1 MKLTRSHF
9 LTLAAASTL
18 RLAPQRAW
26 AGYGGGEPPYQ
37 TKYGVS
43 TRFVQS
49 DDKSWE
55 LTLPSSSWSL
65 TTTGSLR
72 ADPAHLFAAHASR
85 PDASLDVTVDQI
97 PQKKLADLGKL
108 AAVAEKFRGQNEELL
123 DAAEMP
129 GRAFMSS
136 KGLVFRFRSGA
147 AERRV
152 KIAVQQGRLF
162 ELSVALPADA
172 PPSLAAEVDALIE
185 SFTVFP
191 VNAGCLAASNAGGSS
206 IPGVCY

>member
-1 MKLTRSHF
+1 MKLSRSQF
-9 LTLAAASTL
+9 LTLTAASTL
-18 RLAPQRAW
+18 RLAPNRAW

-43 TRFVQS
+43 SRFVQS

-65 TTTGSLR
+65 SSGSLR

-97 PQKKLADLGKL
+97 PQKKLTDLGKL
-108 AAVAEKFRGQNEELL
+108 AAVAETYRRDKEELL

-136 KGLVFRFRSGA
+136 KGLVFRFRSGS

-162 ELSVALPADA
+162 ELAVALPAD
-172 PPSLAAEVDALIE
+172 PPASLAAEVDALIE